1 MLDFDWPK
9 QPPNIR
15 KLKICCMQVRSP
27 SLLEKKEHNYIHG
40 YNTLYPIGL
49 NKINPFGIPRL
60 SVWIFTILI
69 LIKFYSYIFSILA
82 KDDYEEFTRNGKMK

>member
-1 MLDFDWPK
+1 MSAPEIATYENNEFFYTYLMNQRYK
-9 QPPNIR
+9 RAIR
-15 KLKICCMQVRSP
+15 THGHPQCSR

-60 SVWIFTILI
+60 SV
-69 LIKFYSYIFSILA
+69 
-82 KDDYEEFTRNGKMK
+82 